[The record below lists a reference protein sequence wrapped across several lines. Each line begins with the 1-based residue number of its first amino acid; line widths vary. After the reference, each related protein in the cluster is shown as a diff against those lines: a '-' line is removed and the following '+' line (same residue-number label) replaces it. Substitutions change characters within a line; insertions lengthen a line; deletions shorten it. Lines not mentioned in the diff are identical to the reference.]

1 MPQTAPDPG
10 ADRRADH
17 EPARPVVRPAD
28 SVERRAVAAGRATQ
42 VQVLIGEE
50 SGAPHFAMRRFIMG
64 ENGGMPLHTNE
75 VEHEQYVLCGRA
87 RITIAGEVH
96 EVAAGDVLF
105 IPAGTPHAYRV
116 TEAPFEFLCMVP
128 NREDHIRFVEE
139 GE

>member
-1 MPQTAPDPG
+1 MPETAPHL
-10 ADRRADH
+10 ASRVA
-17 EPARPVVRPAD
+17 PVVKPAD
-28 SVERRAVAAGRATQ
+28 SVERRAVAAGHATQ

-50 SGAPHFAMRRFIMG
+50 QGAPHFAMRRFIMDT
-64 ENGGMPLHTNE
+64 NGGMPLHTNE

-87 RITIAGEVH
+87 RITIGPDVH
-96 EVAAGDVLF
+96 EVSAGDFLY

-128 NREDHIRFVEE
+128 NRPDHIRFVEE